1 MQQEFIRDKQ
11 AKKKKVKTW
20 SEAAKLVLE
29 MHPKTPM
36 NHTDILDEIQATGVK
51 DVSGSGSLVC
61 LSAALRA
68 QSRGPS
74 AVFYRVSGANSVFG
88 LKSEIPEGA
97 LVIEVEEDLTEEIDV
112 EEASGNKTK
121 SICNQ
126 KVLCVQLPPSYNRP
140 SNSRPSSKLAD
151 TGAAVCEVQNKRDLK
166 SSGDMLSNLD
176 YSFNK
181 SITKNER
188 TTSLIEKTKVFNG
201 NFEDYPKT
209 QKRKLSSDEEV
220 NSMADLGLNKSV
232 HSPLSSPVG
241 SPSPGK
247 ISQSHSQRA
256 IKHALRQQQKRRKR
270 NTAIAANSNSTPTI
284 PRIIMKPLPP
294 PPKSS
299 TRIMSTSSVDDSQ
312 DKDEDSMSDS
322 EKKDLSS
329 TYSKPQTMRELL
341 ASIPGLSLK
350 PRKRSNKKLS
360 TAAQI
365 AQTKKGCIDV
375 ETPDSILVNINLKA
389 LINKHTFASL
399 PSLYQY
405 RLVQLLPSVDRVI
418 GQDYSVRLSASALSN
433 EFFARACQDWQKR
446 LAEGEFTPENQQKM
460 KAEVEKEKGKL
471 DPWKLKYFEPVWGKK
486 SIVDISDQGKTSSFR
501 MGTSSLK
508 SSLNTPTKHVPTI
521 KIKPVVKKNRLVP
534 AILKHRPQG
543 TTISSGLGNPLQNK
557 VTSPKE
563 VANISSP
570 LKRPTKVIADPETSV
585 IKKQKTSILPIAP
598 KPSVVPVVTVPCEE
612 SSAYQSVFLTTS
624 PCSQNTE
631 PNPQPVHQQQAPVMS
646 LSNSP
651 RFNLGTTSGD
661 SATPLVPPITI
672 RSVPIVRHA
681 SSTPTSKHNAEH
693 GPINLERSYQ
703 ICQAVL
709 ESSRNRSQFFSSGN
723 RQIKARPGLAP
734 VKTRS
739 LSCPATMT
747 SITSSSSGVSSV
759 AVTSLVNTTSPS
771 TLIGGAPLLQ
781 TAVHHVSNKAPP
793 QSSSLLTTCL
803 PSATQAYAISLSP
816 SPSNSAPS
824 RTAQTSS
831 SVVTPTEAVA
841 NLRSGGISQAVDTV
855 ILSSS
860 GQETVL
866 GPTSGT
872 ETVVTV
878 PMDIGGLEEHNS
890 FVLVDD
896 PADASAASSPE
907 QLILLTN
914 DISLAVDSANNSNST
929 TVVIASED
937 GTIEGLLNGDCKV
950 SDAKNSRVLL
960 IIGDVDSNSA
970 ALLSSN
976 LEFINDIGT
985 STDKEEVNN
994 INDGGSIVVSAANGV
1009 HNQLPYH
1016 CISRDEKFQEEY
1028 LIITTAEKGSDNE
1041 EVSDQEVLNSIS
1053 GETNPEQGF
1062 ELNFRESD
1070 FSQPSDCPVACQ
1082 PVLVAGSIS
1091 EFSNSDCFDRDETK
1105 KRSISCISVTQST
1118 DSIHNFSMS
1127 VMSSEAVRPF
1137 TAPPALNQ
1145 VLGNNV
1151 IMIESQR
1158 KNSLKRSSSCKEFH
1172 EPLNTKYCK
1181 TTTSIEK
1188 NAQTTSVSALPN
1200 TSVSLGNFEK
1210 LLPKQTSDVSPSTN
1224 KSSSCSVISS
1234 NGITPTLSLLKD
1246 TKIGTS
1252 VESHAI
1258 GVSGKTITSKTCHN
1272 SGAVVS
1278 TNHIQSSG
1286 ITTGGVLTNHIIL
1299 NSFPYPHSA
1308 ISSSVASGKSIFTC
1322 STPLPTPGILDSQNL
1337 VSCTLPQPEGRGLMT
1352 SQNVSLVPALTQ
1364 MSVMS
1369 TGVVLPQVP
1378 KNGVTAPSGGQEGRN
1393 TGLSLTPVTMT
1404 TGMVIGGG
1412 IPGSGVPP
1420 GDPNGGRGNCACNL
1434 KAMVMCQKCG
1444 AFCHDDCIGPS
1455 RLCVTCLIR

>member
-97 LVIEVEEDLTEEIDV
+97 LVIDVEEDLTEEIDV
-112 EEASGNKTK
+112 EEASSNKTK

-126 KVLCVQLPPSYNRP
+126 KVLCVQLPPSYNKP
-140 SNSRPSSKLAD
+140 SNSRPSSKLVD
-151 TGAAVCEVQNKRDLK
+151 TGATISEVQNKRDLK
-166 SSGDMLSNLD
+166 SGGDMLSNLD
-176 YSFNK
+176 YSFSK
-181 SITKNER
+181 SLTKNER
-188 TTSLIEKTKVFNG
+188 TTSLSEKTKVFNG

-209 QKRKLSSDEEV
+209 QKRKLSSDEEA

-270 NTAIAANSNSTPTI
+270 NTAIAASSNSTPPI

-299 TRIMSTSSVDDSQ
+299 ARIMSTNSLEDNQ

-418 GQDYSVRLSASALSN
+418 GPDYSVRLSASALSN

-543 TTISSGLGNPLQNK
+543 TIISSGLGNPLQNK

-563 VANISSP
+563 VANIPSP
-570 LKRPTKVIADPETSV
+570 LKRPSKVVADPEASL

-598 KPSVVPVVTVPCEE
+598 KPSVVTVPCEE

-631 PNPQPVHQQQAPVMS
+631 PNSQSVHQQQAPVMS
-646 LSNSP
+646 LSHSP

-681 SSTPTSKHNAEH
+681 SSTPTSKHSAEH

-759 AVTSLVNTTSPS
+759 AVTSLVNTSSPS
-771 TLIGGAPLLQ
+771 TLMGGAPLLQ
-781 TAVHHVSNKAPP
+781 TAVHHVSNKTSS

-803 PSATQAYAISLSP
+803 PSTTQAYAVSLSP
-816 SPSNSAPS
+816 SPNNSAPS
-824 RTAQTSS
+824 RTTQTSS
-831 SVVTPTEAVA
+831 TVVTPTEAVVS
-841 NLRSGGISQAVDTV
+841 LRSGSISQAVDTI

-866 GPTSGT
+866 SPASGT

-878 PMDIGGLEEHNS
+878 PVDIGGLEEHNS

-896 PADASAASSPE
+896 PADASAASSSE

-976 LEFINDIGT
+976 LDFINDLGT

-994 INDGGSIVVSAANGV
+994 VNDGGSIVVTAANGV

-1016 CISRDEKFQEEY
+1016 CITRDEKFPEEY
-1028 LIITTAEKGSDNE
+1028 LIITDNE
-1041 EVSDQEVLNSIS
+1041 EVSDQDVLNSVP
-1053 GETNPEQGF
+1053 GETDHEQEF

-1070 FSQPSDCPVACQ
+1070 FSQPSDCPVVCQ
-1082 PVLVAGSIS
+1082 PVLVAGNIS
-1091 EFSNSDCFDRDETK
+1091 ELKNSDCFDRGETK

-1118 DSIHNFSMS
+1118 DSIHNFSTS
-1127 VMSSEAVRPF
+1127 ATSSETVRPF
-1137 TAPPALNQ
+1137 TAPPVLNQ
-1145 VLGNNV
+1145 VPENNV
-1151 IMIESQR
+1151 IMVESQR
-1158 KNSLKRSSSCKEFH
+1158 ENSLKRSSSCKELH
-1172 EPLNTKYCK
+1172 EPSNTKYYK
-1181 TTTSIEK
+1181 TTISIEK
-1188 NAQTTSVSALPN
+1188 DAQTTSVSALPE
-1200 TSVSLGNFEK
+1200 TSAFTGNVEK
-1210 LLPKQTSDVSPSTN
+1210 LLPKQTSNVSPSTN
-1224 KSSSCSVISS
+1224 KPSSCSVISS
-1234 NGITPTLSLLKD
+1234 NGITPTLSILKD
-1246 TKIGTS
+1246 TKISTS
-1252 VESHAI
+1252 VDSHAV
-1258 GVSGKTITSKTCHN
+1258 GVVSGKTITSKTCHN
-1272 SGAVVS
+1272 SGVVVS
-1278 TNHIQSSG
+1278 ANHIQSSG
-1286 ITTGGVLTNHIIL
+1286 MTTGGVLTNHIIL

-1308 ISSSVASGKSIFTC
+1308 ISSSAASGKSIFTC
-1322 STPLPTPGILDSQNL
+1322 STPLPAPGILDSQNL
-1337 VSCTLPQPEGRGLMT
+1337 VSCTLPQPESRGLMT

-1420 GDPNGGRGNCACNL
+1420 GDPNGARGNCACNL

>member
-97 LVIEVEEDLTEEIDV
+97 LVIDVEEDLTEEIDV
-112 EEASGNKTK
+112 EEASSNKTK

-126 KVLCVQLPPSYNRP
+126 KVLCVQLPPSYNKP
-140 SNSRPSSKLAD
+140 SNSRPSSKLVD
-151 TGAAVCEVQNKRDLK
+151 TGATISEVQNKRDLK
-166 SSGDMLSNLD
+166 SGGDMLSNLD
-176 YSFNK
+176 YSFSK
-181 SITKNER
+181 SLTKNER
-188 TTSLIEKTKVFNG
+188 TTSLSEKTKVFNG

-209 QKRKLSSDEEV
+209 QKRKLSSDEEA

-270 NTAIAANSNSTPTI
+270 NTAIAASSNSTPPI

-299 TRIMSTSSVDDSQ
+299 ARIMSTNSLEDNQ

-418 GQDYSVRLSASALSN
+418 GPDYSVRLSASALSN

-543 TTISSGLGNPLQNK
+543 TIISSGLGNPLQNK

-563 VANISSP
+563 VANIPSP
-570 LKRPTKVIADPETSV
+570 LKRPSKVVADPEASL

-631 PNPQPVHQQQAPVMS
+631 PNSQSVHQQQAPVMS
-646 LSNSP
+646 LSHSP
-651 RFNLGTTSGD
+651 RFNLGTTSGC
-661 SATPLVPPITI
+661 IT
-672 RSVPIVRHA
+672 
-681 SSTPTSKHNAEH
+681 
-693 GPINLERSYQ
+693 
-703 ICQAVL
+703 
-709 ESSRNRSQFFSSGN
+709 
-723 RQIKARPGLAP
+723 
-734 VKTRS
+734 
-739 LSCPATMT
+739 
-747 SITSSSSGVSSV
+747 
-759 AVTSLVNTTSPS
+759 
-771 TLIGGAPLLQ
+771 
-781 TAVHHVSNKAPP
+781 
-793 QSSSLLTTCL
+793 
-803 PSATQAYAISLSP
+803 
-816 SPSNSAPS
+816 
-824 RTAQTSS
+824 
-831 SVVTPTEAVA
+831 
-841 NLRSGGISQAVDTV
+841 
-855 ILSSS
+855 
-860 GQETVL
+860 
-866 GPTSGT
+866 
-872 ETVVTV
+872 
-878 PMDIGGLEEHNS
+878 
-890 FVLVDD
+890 
-896 PADASAASSPE
+896 
-907 QLILLTN
+907 
-914 DISLAVDSANNSNST
+914 
-929 TVVIASED
+929 
-937 GTIEGLLNGDCKV
+937 
-950 SDAKNSRVLL
+950 
-960 IIGDVDSNSA
+960 
-970 ALLSSN
+970 
-976 LEFINDIGT
+976 
-985 STDKEEVNN
+985 
-994 INDGGSIVVSAANGV
+994 
-1009 HNQLPYH
+1009 
-1016 CISRDEKFQEEY
+1016 RDEKFPEEY
-1028 LIITTAEKGSDNE
+1028 LIITDNE
-1041 EVSDQEVLNSIS
+1041 EVSDQDVLNSVP
-1053 GETNPEQGF
+1053 GETDHEQEF

-1070 FSQPSDCPVACQ
+1070 FSQPSDCPVVCQ
-1082 PVLVAGSIS
+1082 PVLVAGNIS
-1091 EFSNSDCFDRDETK
+1091 ELKNSDCFDRGETK

-1118 DSIHNFSMS
+1118 DSIHNFSTS
-1127 VMSSEAVRPF
+1127 ATSSETVRPF
-1137 TAPPALNQ
+1137 TAPPVLNQ
-1145 VLGNNV
+1145 VPENNV
-1151 IMIESQR
+1151 IMVESQR
-1158 KNSLKRSSSCKEFH
+1158 ENSLKRSSSCKELH
-1172 EPLNTKYCK
+1172 EPSNTKYYK
-1181 TTTSIEK
+1181 TTISIEK
-1188 NAQTTSVSALPN
+1188 DAQTTSVSALPE
-1200 TSVSLGNFEK
+1200 TSAFTGNVEK
-1210 LLPKQTSDVSPSTN
+1210 LLPKQTSNVSPSTN
-1224 KSSSCSVISS
+1224 KPSSCSVISS
-1234 NGITPTLSLLKD
+1234 NGITPTLSILKD
-1246 TKIGTS
+1246 TKISTS
-1252 VESHAI
+1252 VDSHAV
-1258 GVSGKTITSKTCHN
+1258 GVVSGKTITSKTCHN
-1272 SGAVVS
+1272 SGVVVS
-1278 TNHIQSSG
+1278 ANHIQSSG
-1286 ITTGGVLTNHIIL
+1286 MTTGGVLTNHIIL

-1308 ISSSVASGKSIFTC
+1308 ISSSAASGKSIFTC
-1322 STPLPTPGILDSQNL
+1322 STPLPAPGILDSQNL
-1337 VSCTLPQPEGRGLMT
+1337 VSCTLPQPESRGLMT

-1420 GDPNGGRGNCACNL
+1420 GDPNGARGNCACNL

>member
-651 RFNLGTTSGD
+651 RFNLGTTSG
-661 SATPLVPPITI
+661 
-672 RSVPIVRHA
+672 
-681 SSTPTSKHNAEH
+681 
-693 GPINLERSYQ
+693 
-703 ICQAVL
+703 
-709 ESSRNRSQFFSSGN
+709 
-723 RQIKARPGLAP
+723 
-734 VKTRS
+734 
-739 LSCPATMT
+739 
-747 SITSSSSGVSSV
+747 
-759 AVTSLVNTTSPS
+759 
-771 TLIGGAPLLQ
+771 
-781 TAVHHVSNKAPP
+781 
-793 QSSSLLTTCL
+793 
-803 PSATQAYAISLSP
+803 
-816 SPSNSAPS
+816 
-824 RTAQTSS
+824 
-831 SVVTPTEAVA
+831 
-841 NLRSGGISQAVDTV
+841 
-855 ILSSS
+855 
-860 GQETVL
+860 
-866 GPTSGT
+866 
-872 ETVVTV
+872 
-878 PMDIGGLEEHNS
+878 
-890 FVLVDD
+890 
-896 PADASAASSPE
+896 
-907 QLILLTN
+907 
-914 DISLAVDSANNSNST
+914 
-929 TVVIASED
+929 
-937 GTIEGLLNGDCKV
+937 
-950 SDAKNSRVLL
+950 
-960 IIGDVDSNSA
+960 
-970 ALLSSN
+970 
-976 LEFINDIGT
+976 
-985 STDKEEVNN
+985 
-994 INDGGSIVVSAANGV
+994 
-1009 HNQLPYH
+1009 